1 MHRHSEVPQSGEH
14 AYTIQVGGTADGKS
28 MRDPVGYGYYQQY
41 WENNV
46 ALSMENVGHEVVVNP
61 RIFVNGM
68 SRWHSLE
75 EIVCDLIDDGMSEA
89 EKARAIW
96 EFARR
101 HRYHNT
107 TADDEVKDTVKMLNV
122 YGYTLCWDEAYTVSN
137 LWQAAGLPVRRG
149 VPHGHCTTE
158 VFYDGTHHLLDSDEH
173 LLYLLRD
180 NATVAGEEDL
190 ARDHDLVKRGHAYGV
205 LSRENR
211 QSDESAAALF
221 VYEGPRS
228 GGRPQVG
235 THRMDYSLRPGEALI
250 WQWQD
255 RGLYH
260 GYGKRPPRMCNG
272 AWHFVPRL
280 DTTFNR
286 WCVRADNAR
295 SIDGSL
301 YSVDP
306 SKPIRL
312 IYRLQT
318 PYVIVGG
325 LIRYAGDLAARCTL
339 SRDGHSWQPI
349 DSDGTLNALLPSDGS
364 ATYDLYLRIEGVAE
378 RIDRITV
385 ELDLQMAPLSLP
397 SLSVGE
403 NELLYT
409 DESADRAV
417 VLTHSW
423 NERGD
428 LVAPPPPRLTGPT
441 DGQTTDGTQPLFSW
455 EPAPGAAD
463 YQFELSPSPDMRYAL
478 SPVFEKLISNTPFA
492 KQTCWRPPENGQL
505 NPEHTY
511 FWRVRARSDE
521 GLWGAWSDTA
531 SFTPSAPGIPL
542 DVELHTDWQ
551 TRSQYLRWRNNP
563 QGNTPVRYIVY
574 ASDER
579 GFSARDD
586 EHEVFCGRDVGME
599 TRAGNRFAETDRT
612 ELQVVGAGDFMVNK
626 SYYRVISLDERGT
639 PSGPSDLACA
649 SRPFIFSQPPQHIRA
664 EAETH
669 YAVQSLQGAG
679 DLRCISEGTH
689 RYQSAIRDFDTL
701 SFILDEGPAFIS
713 LDRVSGLMVF
723 KPAAHHLGL
732 HTVTLRVQNG
742 QGGVDIQG
750 FDLEVIDPHLQ

>member
-1 MHRHSEVPQSGEH
+1 MHRHSEAPQSNEH
-14 AYTIQVGGTADGKS
+14 AYTIEVGGTADGKS
-28 MRDPVGYGYYQQY
+28 MRDPVGYGYYQQH

-46 ALSMENVGHEVVVNP
+46 ALSMENVGREVVVNP
-61 RIFVNGM
+61 RISVNGTN
-68 SRWHSLE
+68 RWHSLE
-75 EIVCDLIDDGMSEA
+75 EIVCDLVNDGMTEA

-101 HRYHNT
+101 HRYHST

-158 VFYDGTHHLLDSDEH
+158 VFYDGAHHLLDSDEH

-180 NATVAGEEDL
+180 NETVAGEEDL

-221 VYEGPRS
+221 IHEGPRS
-228 GGRPQVG
+228 GGRPRVG
-235 THRMDYSLRPGEALI
+235 THRMDCSLRPGEALV

-260 GYGKRPPRMCNG
+260 GYGKRPPRLCNG
-272 AWHFVPRL
+272 AWHFTPRL
-280 DTTFNR
+280 DATFDQ

-295 SIDGSL
+295 STDDRL
-301 YSVDP
+301 YPIDP
-306 SKPIRL
+306 SKPIAL
-312 IYRLQT
+312 VYRLQT
-318 PYVIVGG
+318 PYVMVGG
-325 LIRYAGDLAARCTL
+325 LIRYAGDLTAQCAL
-339 SRDGHSWQPI
+339 SRDGLSWQPI
-349 DSDGTLNALLPSDGS
+349 GPDGTLTPLLPSDGP
-364 ATYDLYLRIEGVAE
+364 ATYDLYLRIEGDAKH
-378 RIDRITV
+378 IDHIAV

-397 SLSVGE
+397 GLSLGE
-403 NELLYT
+403 NRVLYT

-423 NERGD
+423 NERDD
-428 LVAPPPPRLTGPT
+428 LIPPAAPRLTEPINGEPVA
-441 DGQTTDGTQPLFSW
+441 GTQPVFCW
-455 EPAPGAAD
+455 DPVPDAVD
-463 YQFELSPSPDMRYAL
+463 YQFELCPSDDMRYAL
-478 SPVFEKLISNTPFA
+478 SPVFEKLVSNTPFA
-492 KQTCWRPPENGQL
+492 GQTRWSPPENGQL

-511 FWRVRARSDE
+511 FWRVRARSKK
-521 GLWGAWSDTA
+521 GLWGPWSNPA

-551 TRSQYLRWRNNP
+551 TRTQWLRWRANP
-563 QGNTPVRYIVY
+563 QGSAPERYIVY

-579 GFSARDD
+579 GFSARDG

-599 TRAGNRFAETDRT
+599 ARPGNRFAETDQT
-612 ELQVVGAGDFMVNK
+612 ELQVVGAEGSIANK
-626 SYYRVISLDERGT
+626 SYYRVVTIDEHGT
-639 PSGPSDLACA
+639 PSGPSDLVCA
-649 SRPFIFSQPPQHIRA
+649 PRPFIFSQPPQHVRA
-664 EAETH
+664 ETETH

-679 DLRCISEGTH
+679 DLRCISDGTH

-701 SFILDEGPAFIS
+701 RFILDEGPAFIS
-713 LDRVSGLMVF
+713 LDGVSGLMIF
-723 KPAAHHLGL
+723 KPTAHHLGL

-750 FDLEVIDPHLQ
+750 FDLEVLAPHS